1 MLKVQKVTRRIGNF
15 SLTDISLDVDKGNYV
30 IILGPTGCGKTML
43 LETIAGIGR
52 VDSGTIQIAGRDVSN
67 VPTEKRNIGFV
78 YQRSMLFP
86 HHTVEGNIRW
96 GMRLRK
102 IPADEQRRR
111 IDKLAGILGIG
122 PLLGRDVRNL
132 SGGESQKVALAR
144 ALAIEPPILLLDE
157 PLAPLDPPARE
168 AMRGEILKIH
178 RELDTTILH
187 VTHDQVT
194 ARVLGKKV
202 GVMDNGRIRQ
212 FGTADDIFERP
223 NSEFVARFIG
233 IENVYRGVARTAAE
247 GSEITAG
254 GIMLRSRSTLSGGVG
269 LCISPEM
276 IQLAPGK
283 QLPNLLDGCV
293 REVADRGSVFRVSI
307 DVKGVPFTAHVSR
320 CEYELNR
327 FGIGASVKFGFDAD
341 KVHCFKLDGA

>member
-1 MLKVQKVTRRIGNF
+1 MLKLQNVTRKIGNF
-15 SLTDISLDVDKGNYV
+15 SLIDISLDAGKGDYV

-52 VDSGTIQIAGRDVSN
+52 VDAGTISIAGRDVSA
-67 VPTEKRNIGFV
+67 VPPEKRDIGFV

-96 GMRLRK
+96 GMRLRRL
-102 IPADEQRRR
+102 PADEQQRR

-178 RELDTTILH
+178 RELAATILH

-194 ARVLGKKV
+194 ARVLGRKV
-202 GVMDNGRIRQ
+202 GVMERGRIRQ
-212 FGTADDIFERP
+212 FGTAGDVFERP

-233 IENVYRGVARTAAE
+233 IENVYSGLARTSAE

-254 GIMLRSRSTLSGGVG
+254 GIRLKSSSTLSGGVG

-283 QLPNLLDGCV
+283 QLANVLDGSV

-307 DVKGVPFTAHVSR
+307 DVNGVPFTAHVSR
-320 CEYELNR
+320 CEYEQNR
-327 FGIGASVKFGFDAD
+327 FGIGATVRFGFDAD
-341 KVHCFKLDGA
+341 KVHSFKLDGA